1 MSGGRASQAE
11 RTQRCRRA
19 LACSG
24 VGRLW
29 PERRE
34 NGLGEF
40 REEARTRLCRAL
52 RPWSEFGFCSD
63 SKTGPLLTAL
73 GRSDNI
79 VKDHGVLTAVQ
90 TCEAHVYVLL

>member
-1 MSGGRASQAE
+1 M
-11 RTQRCRRA
+11 
-19 LACSG
+19 
-24 VGRLW
+24 GRLW